1 MSAVVRA
8 FRAKQQKRYAVMSTV
23 SQEDKMSRGQGNQ
36 VLDKF
41 EDAGLNKKL
50 AQLIVG
56 AKDNKLAKKLVEF
69 VEAYA
74 FAIREQ
80 ENEDLYTVG
89 KMFGYL
95 PGENRQLRFSDPS
108 LTVFYNQEKPR
119 RHNLHIKF

>member
-1 MSAVVRA
+1 MN
-8 FRAKQQKRYAVMSTV
+8 TV

-36 VLDKF
+36 VLNKL
-41 EDAGLNKKL
+41 EDAGLDKEL

-56 AKDNKLAKKLVEF
+56 AKDNRLAEKLVEF

-80 ENEDLYTVG
+80 ENEDLYIMG

-95 PGENRQLRFSDPS
+95 PGENRQLCFSDPS
-108 LTVFYNQEKPR
+108 LTVFYNREKPR